1 MTVHR
6 VFNHSDINESQ
17 LYNQPEHYVCIAD
30 NTIEFIVRMR
40 PVDCFFTA
48 IKVTHIEFIGQADPD
63 FPLERLV
70 RAFGVEESC
79 S

>member
-1 MTVHR
+1 
-6 VFNHSDINESQ
+6 
-17 LYNQPEHYVCIAD
+17 
-30 NTIEFIVRMR
+30 MR